1 MRKRDGVILGVIV
14 MLITLLT
21 VFLFTKDQELRKE
34 IVQDTS
40 KVAQDIVTYSM
51 TEEDVKELPT
61 TEIVE
66 QTEEQEKEVS
76 KEQEVEQES
85 FKLQG
90 DIAYEGDRAKSWN
103 VTLGDYKGLTYYSQI
118 DGRWSNKMYSS
129 IGDRN
134 QTIGTSG
141 CRFDFRSNDSN
152 GLQGNYN
159 SRYNVRFVC
168 AAWI

>member
-1 MRKRDGVILGVIV
+1 MRKRDGVILGTILMV
-14 MLITLLT
+14 ITLLT
-21 VFLFTKDQELRKE
+21 VFLYSKDQDLKKE
-34 IVQDTS
+34 IAEDSS
-40 KVAQDIVTYSM
+40 KVAQEIVTKSM
-51 TEEDVKELPT
+51 SEEDVKELPT
-61 TEIVE
+61 TEIIE
-66 QTEEQEKEVS
+66 QTEEQEEEVS
-76 KEQEVEQES
+76 KEQEVESEG

-90 DIAYEGDRAKSWN
+90 DIAYEGDRARSWN

-118 DGRWSNKMYSS
+118 DPRWANKMYSS
-129 IGDRN
+129 IGNRN